1 MESTSSRDDIS
12 IERIINEAQLIR
24 NREDKLGLVMDLD
37 VAKRE
42 LQKLQDIELQDKEN
56 ER

>member
-1 MESTSSRDDIS
+1 MNEITSRDDVS

-24 NREDKLGLVMDLD
+24 NREDKLGLAMDLD

-42 LQKLQDIELQDKEN
+42 LKKLQDIEKE
-56 ER
+56 R

>member
-1 MESTSSRDDIS
+1 MENITSRDDVS

-24 NREDKLGLVMDLD
+24 NREDRISLVMDLD
-37 VAKRE
+37 VATRE
-42 LQKLQDIELQDKEN
+42 LQKLQNIEQ

>member
-1 MESTSSRDDIS
+1 MEESTISRDDES

-24 NREDKLGLVMDLD
+24 SREDKIGLEMDLA
-37 VAKRE
+37 VAERE
-42 LQKLQDIELQDKEN
+42 SKEIKQKLQDIEQ

>member
-1 MESTSSRDDIS
+1 MEESATRDDIS

-24 NREDKLGLVMDLD
+24 NREDKLGLEMDLD

-42 LQKLQDIELQDKEN
+42 LQKLQDIEKEI
-56 ER
+56 

>member
-1 MESTSSRDDIS
+1 MENTTSRDDVS

-24 NREDKLGLVMDLD
+24 NREDKIGLVMDLD
-37 VAKRE
+37 VATRE
-42 LQKLQDIELQDKEN
+42 LQKLINIEN

>member
-1 MESTSSRDDIS
+1 MDEITSRDDVS

-24 NREDKLGLVMDLD
+24 SREDKLGLEMDLD

-42 LQKLQDIELQDKEN
+42 LQKLQDIEKE
-56 ER
+56 R

>member
-1 MESTSSRDDIS
+1 MDEITSRDDVS

-24 NREDKLGLVMDLD
+24 NREDKLGLEMDLD

-42 LQKLQDIELQDKEN
+42 LQKLQNIEKE
-56 ER
+56 R

>member
-1 MESTSSRDDIS
+1 MEGTNTRDDVS

-24 NREDKLGLVMDLD
+24 NREDKLGLEMDLN
-37 VAKRE
+37 VATRE
-42 LQKLQDIELQDKEN
+42 LQKLQNIEN

>member
-1 MESTSSRDDIS
+1 MEESTISRDDVS

-24 NREDKLGLVMDLD
+24 SREDKIGLEMDLA
-37 VAKRE
+37 VAERE
-42 LQKLQDIELQDKEN
+42 SNEIKQKLQDIEQ

>member
-1 MESTSSRDDIS
+1 MEGTQSARDDIS

-24 NREDKLGLVMDLD
+24 SREDKIGLVMDLD
-37 VAKRE
+37 VATRE
-42 LQKLQDIELQDKEN
+42 LQKLKDIEN